1 MTRLPGQ
8 RREDS
13 LPTGAFVGHYSRRHV
28 LLSLGAAL
36 TLWPLRTRG
45 LVPGALAVVTFGP
58 SRGTVV
64 RLERKFNWTPG
75 CNASAIFTLRPPGTP
90 VWVVDRFLEWDVDRD
105 ITMRPIPRRRY
116 RLTLAP
122 WTGLR
127 PV

>member
-1 MTRLPGQ
+1 MRLPGQ
-8 RREDS
+8 KAEDC

-64 RLERKFNWTPG
+64 RLERTLWVPPG
-75 CNASAIFTLRPPGTP
+75 CDACAVRSLQPSGP
-90 VWVVDRFLEWDVDRD
+90 VWVVDRFLLWDVDRQGAGAL
-105 ITMRPIPRRRY
+105 TPRRRY
-116 RLTLAP
+116 RLKLAP

-127 PV
+127 PL